1 LAKIDIPTSYP
12 APNTAERD
20 RLWQREAEHYKR
32 LEARRNRELVE
43 AQMREARAEREAE
56 RERLAALE
64 AQALQQYTVAYP
76 AWRAYPGR
84 APGAL
89 PDAIRPPGVPEVGA
103 ITRLAFRKCAKR
115 ELAAG
120 RATLAMCF
128 LCGGLAAS
136 PALAQETY
144 RCTSPTARSPTS
156 SRHAR
161 CSRGAQGGREPG
173 QLHDRP
179 RQARRPVEEG

>member
-1 LAKIDIPTSYP
+1 MTTMRSGPALLFVACAALATSAGAEIYRCAAGGTVTYQEIPCADGALARIDIPTSYP

-20 RLWQREAEHYKR
+20 RLLQREAELYKR

-84 APGAL
+84 
-89 PDAIRPPGVPEVGA
+89 RPAHYPMQHG
-103 ITRLAFRKCAKR
+103 
-115 ELAAG
+115 
-120 RATLAMCF
+120 
-128 LCGGLAAS
+128 
-136 PALAQETY
+136 
-144 RCTSPTARSPTS
+144 
-156 SRHAR
+156 
-161 CSRGAQGGREPG
+161 
-173 QLHDRP
+173 
-179 RQARRPVEEG
+179 RQAFLR